1 MEYFKYLNNIACIDS
16 NHEEILK
23 MMQNILHALFFT
35 EQTFLRYTTKYI
47 IIGHPADGD
56 FKQVI
61 SQSTI
66 QIKNEN

>member
-1 MEYFKYLNNIACIDS
+1 MHYF
-16 NHEEILK
+16 
-23 MMQNILHALFFT
+23 FP
-35 EQTFLRYTTKYI
+35 EQTFLKYTNKYI

>member
-1 MEYFKYLNNIACIDS
+1 MHD
-16 NHEEILK
+16 
-23 MMQNILHALFFT
+23 FFP

-66 QIKNEN
+66 QIKNENRRILEYSQTH